1 MLIHIKVLNNPAL
14 AEIQLQVSPLDTIQE
29 IKSRLSDQ
37 LNIPISQQKLV
48 LKGKPLH
55 DGSVRD
61 YQIVDGS
68 KLHLIISTQHATTS
82 TKPVNTAFINELHLL
97 ASKWIQNPNEREAFV
112 NAFQREMKNTVDHLS
127 LDDIEKLCTDRIN
140 QSV

>member
-14 AEIQLQVSPLDTIQE
+14 AEIQLEVSPLDTIQQ

-55 DGSVRD
+55 DGSILD

-68 KLHLIISTQHATTS
+68 KLHLIISTQHSTIS
-82 TKPVNTAFINELHLL
+82 TKPVNNAFINELYLL

-112 NAFQREMKNTVDHLS
+112 TAFQREMKNTIDHLS

-140 QSV
+140 QTV

>member
-14 AEIQLQVSPLDTIQE
+14 AEVQLEVSPNDTIQG

-37 LNIPISQQKLV
+37 LNIPIDQQKLV

-55 DGSVRD
+55 DGSLQD
-61 YQIVDGS
+61 HQIVDGS
-68 KLHLIISTQHATTS
+68 KLHLMISTNYS
-82 TKPVNTAFINELHLL
+82 TPPIKQVNNAFINELRLL

-112 NAFQREMKNTVDHLS
+112 TAFQKEMKNTVDHLS
-127 LDDIEKLCTDRIN
+127 LDDIEKLCSDRLN
-140 QSV
+140 QYV